1 MFVMK
6 ILLVSDSHVDEST
19 LKQLVEK
26 YPNMDCYLH
35 AGDSGLDRDTLYP
48 FESVKGNTD
57 YYPFDDLLRIYTPM
71 GYLLIKHKPWFTAEQ
86 VRDNKFL
93 VHGHTHQ
100 YRFYLEGEK
109 IFLNPGS
116 LTLPRDGTNGTYM
129 ILDIKSSSCSIKVYD
144 IETKTILINEE
155 IV

>member
-1 MFVMK
+1 MK
-6 ILLVSDSHVDEST
+6 ILLVSDSHGDERR
-19 LKQLVEK
+19 LKELIKE
-26 YPNMDCYLH
+26 YPSMDYYLH

-48 FESVKGNTD
+48 FESVEGNTD
-57 YYPFDDLLRIYTPM
+57 YYPFDELIRIHTPM
-71 GYLLIKHKPWFTAEQ
+71 GYLLVKHKPWFTSEQ
-86 VRDNKFL
+86 VKDNKFL

-100 YRFYLEGEK
+100 YRFFVEGEK

-129 ILDIKSSSCSIKVYD
+129 IMNIESTSASIIIYD
-144 IETKTILINEE
+144 IETKNILINEQ